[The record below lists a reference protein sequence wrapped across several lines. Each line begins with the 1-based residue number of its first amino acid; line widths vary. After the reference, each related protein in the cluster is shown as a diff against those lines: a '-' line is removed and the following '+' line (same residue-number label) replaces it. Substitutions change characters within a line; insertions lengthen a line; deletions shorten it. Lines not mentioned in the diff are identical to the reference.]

1 MSSLMGQVFF
11 MIQDTTTKWI
21 KVDHEADLK
30 QGMKN
35 KEYFGAIV
43 IEKDFS
49 EHAMS
54 HTQSVVGN
62 FKKQEMEAK
71 VK

>member
-1 MSSLMGQVFF
+1 MGQVFF

-43 IEKDFS
+43 IEKIFLN
-49 EHAMS
+49 MR
-54 HTQSVVGN
+54 
-62 FKKQEMEAK
+62 
-71 VK
+71 